1 MLAPPLP
8 EFVPPKRSPAAL
20 SPRLPPSAD
29 PRIQAFDERWE
40 EFEAADYEARL
51 ALFLRTLD
59 EPELMDGEMAF
70 EMLNTL
76 HSETAARQERY
87 RFEELAEALHR
98 QLPDVYAE
106 EAGYIIP
113 WRITNALAT
122 SQTDAVGAL
131 ARELALI
138 AGRAIDPF
146 FQTVDQLAYHG
157 QLQTLLEIISIAWPR
172 LKASSNVVSWA
183 LDDLGS
189 RAADVMMFDYLERGG
204 SVTAIDPELREQISP
219 YLNLS
224 PEGFEEWLRFLAGR
238 SERLWSMT
246 DFAFK
251 PPSRA
256 RHRDEEG
263 EDELD
268 REAGED
274 EGRRNLISL
283 SAEYLGYLRREEN
296 VAYTRG
302 EMGREQIVRYLFDR
316 FDGELAPR
324 LSMAE
329 TILGGKKRKAHPPA
343 PPPAHA
349 LCPDRTTLD
358 IYLGQLCNIF
368 NPQYYKVAALF
379 ELIPAWLRFLEARG
393 LIDGSRREATLSEL
407 SGVRDD
413 LLKLGGIGESDPALQ
428 QAVEHWNEGAGPS
441 ARNH

>member
-40 EFEAADYEARL
+40 EFEAADYEARI
-51 ALFLRTLD
+51 ALFLRTLG

-76 HSETAARQERY
+76 HSETAAHQERH
-87 RFEELAEALHR
+87 RFEELAEALR
-98 QLPDVYAE
+98 LQRPDVYAE
-106 EAGYIIP
+106 EARFIIP
-113 WRITNALAT
+113 CRITNALAT
-122 SQTDAVGAL
+122 GQPDTAAAL
-131 ARELALI
+131 ARELAMI
-138 AGRAIDPF
+138 ADRAIDPF

-157 QLQTLLEIISIAWPR
+157 QLQTLLDVIPIAWPR
-172 LKASSNVVSWA
+172 LKEGSDVLPWA

-189 RAADVMMFDYLERGG
+189 RAADFLMFDYLERGG
-204 SVTAIDPELREQISP
+204 SATAVDPELREQVNA
-219 YLNLS
+219 YLNVR
-224 PEGFEEWLRFLAGR
+224 PEGLDEWLGFLAGQT
-238 SERLWSMT
+238 ERPWSMT

-251 PPSRA
+251 PPSKA
-256 RHRDEEG
+256 RRRDEDE
-263 EDELD
+263 EDEFGGD
-268 REAGED
+268 TGED

-283 SAEYLGYLRREEN
+283 SAQFLGYLRREEN
-296 VAYTRG
+296 VSYTRG

-316 FDGELAPR
+316 FDGDLVPR
-324 LSMAE
+324 PSMAE
-329 TILGGKKRKAHPPA
+329 TILGGKKRKAQPPT
-343 PPPAHA
+343 PPPAHL

-358 IYLGQLCNIF
+358 IYLGQLCNF
-368 NPQYYKVAALF
+368 LNLQYYKTAALF

-393 LIDGSRREATLSEL
+393 LIDASRREATLNEL

-413 LLKLGGIGESDPALQ
+413 LLKVWGTADSDPALR
-428 QAVEHWNEGAGPS
+428 QAMEHWNESADPS